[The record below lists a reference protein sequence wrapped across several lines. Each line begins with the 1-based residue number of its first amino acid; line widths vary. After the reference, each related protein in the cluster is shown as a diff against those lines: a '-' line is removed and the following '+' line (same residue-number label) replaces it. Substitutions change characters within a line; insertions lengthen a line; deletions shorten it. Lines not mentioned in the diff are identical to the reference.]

1 MIQIKLVTNLMLVG
15 GRGYASSP
23 LSQVYNRIQCV
34 TLVGSVPFLPMTEV
48 VQSHEHYADNDEH
61 ERKSHHRQASELFSV
76 QAVAHYSLQRD
87 EPDSVRG

>member
-1 MIQIKLVTNLMLVG
+1 
-15 GRGYASSP
+15 
-23 LSQVYNRIQCV
+23 
-34 TLVGSVPFLPMTEV
+34 MTEV
-48 VQSHEHYADNDEH
+48 VQSREHYADNDEH